1 MQGYRSHRPVRRDD
15 PVTQSGATLET
26 QGTAMA
32 LNHPVESRPE
42 GGPHPAVSLIV
53 GFGVIIAVAIV
64 VHVVFNQ
71 LV

>member
-1 MQGYRSHRPVRRDD
+1 
-15 PVTQSGATLET
+15 
-26 QGTAMA
+26 MA
-32 LNHPVESRPE
+32 HDHPVEPRPE

-53 GFGVIIAVAIV
+53 GFGLIILGAMI